1 MAIDPRFATPADDA
15 LLTSILM
22 HPEVRRWVAHDD
34 APPFDP
40 TKYTAHPKSFAVLVD
55 GGAWLAPALE
65 DRSYGVHTALSPR
78 LRGARALAAA
88 AAALELAFVHTDAEQ
103 LWTMVPENNP
113 QAMWFALRAGF
124 RAHSR
129 RDAVWLSGGRRW
141 AMSYLRMDV
150 DGWIQGSA
158 AMRGVGQ
165 AFHAMLESHGHAA
178 DHADDP
184 THDRYVGYATTL
196 ALAGQVDKAHRIYN
210 RYARACGYEPFE
222 ILSRD
227 PLNINI
233 HSHVLQ
239 LRAGAV
245 SILENEHA

>member
-1 MAIDPRFATPADDA
+1 MTPRFAAPADDA

-22 HPEVRRWVAHDD
+22 HPEVRRWVAHDG

-40 TKYTAHPKSFAVLVD
+40 TKYTAHQKSFAVLVD

-65 DRSYGVHTALSPR
+65 DRAYGVHTALSPR

-88 AAALELAFVHTDAEQ
+88 AAALEFAFVHSDAEQ

-124 RAHSR
+124 RVHSR
-129 RDAVWLSGGRRW
+129 REAVWLSGGRLW
-141 AMSYLRMDV
+141 PMHYLRLDV
-150 DGWIQGSA
+150 DGWVVGSA
-158 AMRGVGQ
+158 SMRQVGQ
-165 AFHAMLESHGHAA
+165 AFHAMLESHGHA
-178 DHADDP
+178 DPHAEDA
-184 THDRYVGYATTL
+184 THDRYVGYACTL

-222 ILSRD
+222 IVSRD
-227 PLNINI
+227 PLRIDI
-233 HSHVLQ
+233 HSHLLELHAGEVHVLE
-239 LRAGAV
+239 RD
-245 SILENEHA
+245 HA